1 MAKEPLKNFVF
12 KKHMNIGE
20 ADAEHDTLYLE
31 ECFEDIGD
39 YDVLQ
44 NTLSPQAIIVGR
56 TGIGKSALLEQLEK
70 TEQKVI
76 RLEPEELAIRHVSN
90 SNVLRFFEESG
101 VNLDVFYNLLWQH
114 VFAVELIKNRYNIE
128 SEVAKENFFV
138 NIKNKLSGN
147 NSKQKAINYIEEW
160 GGKFWLD
167 TESRVKEITEKLED
181 NLQTTVGSN
190 VPHFKFG
197 FGSSSNLSEEQ
208 KTEVVYYG
216 KQVVSSIQIKKLS
229 KIIDLLAED
238 IFDDPQN
245 KTYILI
251 DRLDEN
257 WVDDQLR
264 YKLIRALIETV
275 KKFRTIENI
284 KIIFTLRTD
293 LLHRVL
299 ENTKDSGFQLEKY
312 SSLFLELGW
321 NKDQLVSL
329 LDRRVNHLLKHK
341 YTKSEVSF
349 GDIFPNKI
357 DKTTS
362 ADYIL
367 DRTLLRPRDA
377 IMFVNE
383 CLIESQGKTQITPT
397 IMKLA
402 EKSYSSKRIESLKYE
417 WFVEHP
423 ALDHYID
430 ILNKKTAR
438 FKVNSIVDSEI
449 EDLILRITESKYQ
462 YEDSVIKSAVS
473 YLNSKYPMTD
483 TYRNQLIQNLLFT
496 LYKIGV
502 IGIKVD
508 GTSSVK
514 WIHDRTQD
522 LTPQKIMNTS
532 IVYIHKVLWRP
543 LAIDARV

>member
-1 MAKEPLKNFVF
+1 MAQDPQKSFVF

-20 ADAEHDTLYLE
+20 ADAEHDKLYLE

-44 NTLSPQAIIVGR
+44 NSLSPQAIIVGR

-70 TEQKVI
+70 SEQKII
-76 RLEPEELAIRHVSN
+76 RLEPEELALRHVSN
-90 SNVLRFFEESG
+90 SSVLRFFEDSG

-128 SEVAKENFFV
+128 SEIAKESFFE
-138 NIKNKLSGN
+138 NLKNRLSGN
-147 NSKQKAINYIEEW
+147 SSKQKAISYIEEW

-167 TESRVKEITEKLED
+167 TEARVKEITEKLED
-181 NLQTTVGSN
+181 SLQSTIGSN
-190 VPHFKFG
+190 VPSLKFG
-197 FGSSSNLSEEQ
+197 IGGTSKLSEEQ
-208 KTEVVYYG
+208 KTEVVHYG

-245 KTYILI
+245 KTYIII

-264 YKLIRALIETV
+264 YKLIRALIETI

-284 KIIFTLRTD
+284 KIIFTLRKD
-293 LLHRVL
+293 LLNRVI
-299 ENTKDSGFQLEKY
+299 ENTKDAGFQLEKY

-321 NKDQLVSL
+321 NKVQLLSL
-329 LDRRVNHLLKHK
+329 LDKRVNHLLKHQ
-341 YTKSEVSF
+341 YTKNEVTFS
-349 GDIFPNKI
+349 DIFPHKI
-357 DKTTS
+357 DKVTS
-362 ADYIL
+362 AEYIL

-397 IMKLA
+397 IIKLA
-402 EKSYSSKRIESLKYE
+402 EKAYSTKRIESLKYE

-423 ALDHYID
+423 ALEHYID
-430 ILNKKTAR
+430 MLNKKTSR
-438 FKVNSIVDSEI
+438 FKVNSITNDDI
-449 EDLILRITESKYQ
+449 DDFIIRITESKYSH
-462 YEDSVIKSAVS
+462 EDSVIKSATS
-473 YLNSKYPMTD
+473 YVKSQYPQTE

-496 LYKIGV
+496 LYKVGV

-543 LAIDARV
+543 LAIDKRA